1 MGFPKKTSIAIAA
14 NKRSSFPIASSH
26 VTTDN
31 FMKLSVAK
39 CIELVPKQQ
48 IDVIHE
54 CFSRLEPLPV
64 PTFGKAKVRH
74 KVFWVPFRTVFP
86 AWNDFIND
94 TPHVYN
100 DGSSSIPQYVPSI
113 AEYVLNDF
121 LKNDYIS
128 TAVADITTVR
138 PDFGARRFT
147 ALGRFAYKILKQLGY
162 SPRYSTVEDS
172 YTGLQQHVSL
182 LPLLSLI
189 KLYVDWFYPSQY
201 TNDED
206 SLYLQSFLLRND
218 EVDYGVEFMTAD
230 DLVRVFRLLYE
241 LSYDA
246 DYFTNAW
253 DNPAGPNSGLY
264 SNVIIQ
270 DTTLDDEAVVTNSY
284 YDNGTP
290 VADTTNTSTGSN
302 ISQFALTA
310 LRSLTD
316 YMKRHQIVGARALD
330 RYLSRWGVK
339 LTSEKLN
346 RSELVTTYDQIIQF
360 GDVTS
365 TSDTDGAQLGAYAG
379 KGMTFGDGKFSFDT
393 NGEYGM
399 LHIITT
405 IVPDIDYYQGINR
418 HVLHL
423 SKLDFFTPEFDN
435 LGTQPI
441 SQAEVYSPLYY
452 LNQDDEPENINWNGY
467 QNKIFGF
474 TPRYAEYKT
483 DTSMISGDYALNSRN
498 VGKEAWTLFRD
509 VSNLFDVQ
517 SVEIVH
523 DPRFVTALDRNQ
535 YNRIFYN
542 IDPNYDKF
550 NIIHNFKIQNSFPG
564 SALFDTYEFKD
575 EDKSN
580 KVSMDVGGTHVV

>member
-14 NKRSSFPIASSH
+14 NKRSNFPLVSSH

-31 FMKLSVAK
+31 FMKISVAK
-39 CIELVPKQQ
+39 CMELVPKQQ
-48 IDVIHE
+48 IDVMHE

-74 KVFWVPFRTVFP
+74 KVFWVPYRTIFP
-86 AWNDFIND
+86 AWDNLYND

-100 DGSSSIPQYVPSI
+100 NGASSIPEVVPFI
-113 AEYVLNDF
+113 REYVINDF
-121 LKNDYIS
+121 LKDPTIS
-128 TAVADITTVR
+128 TVVTDTTTVR
-138 PDFGARRFT
+138 PDFGSRRFT

-162 SPRYSTVEDS
+162 SPRYSEVEDG
-172 YTGLQQHVSL
+172 YVGLNSITTL
-182 LPLLSLI
+182 MPLLGLI

-206 SLYLQSFLLRND
+206 SLYLQSFLIRND
-218 EVDYGVEFMTAD
+218 EVDYGEEFMTSG

-253 DNPAGPNSGLY
+253 DNPAGPNQGLF
-264 SNVIIQ
+264 SSVNIT
-270 DTTLDDEAVVTNSY
+270 DSTLFDNNSY
-284 YDNGTP
+284 ITNDIDSTGTP
-290 VADTTNTSTGSN
+290 VASVPVFAGGT
-302 ISQFALTA
+302 ISQFALNA

-339 LTSEKLN
+339 LSSEKLK
-346 RSELVTTYDQIIQF
+346 RSELITTYDQIIQF

-365 TSDTDGAQLGAYAG
+365 TSDTDGAHLGAYAG
-379 KGMTFGDGKFSFDT
+379 KGMTFGEGKFNFDT
-393 NGEYGM
+393 NGEFGM
-399 LHIITT
+399 LYIITT

-423 SKLDFFTPEFDN
+423 SRLDFFTPEFDN

-441 SQAEVYSPLYY
+441 SQAEVYSPLYH
-452 LNQDDEPENINWNGY
+452 LNQGDLPEAINWNGY
-467 QNKIFGF
+467 QDKIFGF

-498 VGKEAWTLFRD
+498 VGKDSWTLFRD
-509 VSNLFDVQ
+509 VSNLFDERV
-517 SVEIVH
+517 VEIVH
-523 DPRFVTALDRNQ
+523 NPTFVSAVDRYQ
-535 YNRIFYN
+535 YDRIFYN
-542 IDPNYDKF
+542 TDNRYDKF

-575 EDKSN
+575 EDKSS